1 MEIPKDESV
10 ETGSSVVPEPNPNL
24 GGAPEGETIKTEG
37 GKEAGQENSKNYE
50 ELETKLGKQGQEL
63 GELRTF
69 FENISPLL
77 DKLDE
82 SPEVVQAIIDGKI
95 DTNIATALAEGR
107 VDVRDVADVTKA
119 HEVVKKELGK
129 KDYKS
134 TSPEE
139 VKKLVEEEV
148 GKARKEME
156 EKTSLEDFQKYS
168 QNFIDN
174 TSDFKDYAEEID
186 KWLDNHDVT
195 DVEIAYYAVKGKQ
208 SESAAKEEAEKAEA
222 ARAKE
227 LVANAGGGAATAQFT
242 PDGTPMV
249 DSLIRGG
256 RNPNSLF

>member
-1 MEIPKDESV
+1 METPK
-10 ETGSSVVPEPNPNL
+10 TGSDDAGSPIVPEPSPNL
-24 GGAPEGETIKTEG
+24 EGAPEGETIKTEG

-50 ELETKLGKQGQEL
+50 ELEAKLGTQGQEL

-95 DTNIATALAEGR
+95 DKDIATAITEGR

-119 HEVVKKELGK
+119 HEIVKKELGK

-195 DVEIAYYAVKGKQ
+195 DIKIAYYAVKGQQ
-208 SESAAKEEAEKAEA
+208 SESKAKEQAEIEEAK
-222 ARAKE
+222 RAKD

-249 DSLIRGG
+249 DSLIGGG